1 VLYLIDGY
9 NFLFK
14 FFHSEK
20 NIQTQRN
27 LVIQILQ
34 EKASFLNLNFHL
46 IFDAHHQEEI
56 VAHKSNVGRLKVIYT
71 PKGQTA
77 DDYILEKIFLSKTP
91 SQITIITSDNS
102 LAFQAK
108 SMHAQTKSIDDF
120 IDFLQEKES
129 QSAREEEKNKEEFID
144 TKHNIQRLL
153 KIFEEKLEENEDFD

>member
-1 VLYLIDGY
+1 MLYLIDGY
-9 NFLFK
+9 NLLFK

-27 LVIQILQ
+27 LVIQLLQ
-34 EKASFLNLNFHL
+34 EKASLLKLNFHL

-56 VAHKSNVGRLKVIYT
+56 VAHKSDINRLKVIYT

-77 DDYILEKIFLSKTP
+77 DDYILERVFLSKTP
-91 SQITIITSDNS
+91 SQLTIVTSDNS

-108 SMHAQTKSIDDF
+108 NMLAQTKSIADF
-120 IDFLQEKES
+120 IDFLNEKEI
-129 QSAREEEKNKEEFID
+129 QSTREKEKNKEEFID

-153 KIFEEKLEENEDFD
+153 KIFEDKLEDNDDFD

>member
-1 VLYLIDGY
+1 MLYLIDGY
-9 NFLFK
+9 NLLFK

-27 LVIQILQ
+27 LVIQMLQ
-34 EKASFLNLNFHL
+34 EKASYLNLNFHL

-56 VAHKSNVGRLKVIYT
+56 VAHKSEAGRLKIIFT

-77 DDYILEKIFLSKTP
+77 DDYILERVFLSKSP
-91 SQITIITSDNS
+91 SQITVITSDNS

-108 SMHAQTKSIDDF
+108 NMLAQTKSIDDF
-120 IDFLQEKES
+120 IDFLNEKEI
-129 QSAREEEKNKEEFID
+129 QSTRKEEKNKEEFID

-153 KIFEEKLEENEDFD
+153 KIFEEKLEDNEDFD